1 LTYQPSTRFVLNSLA
16 RIKQYKDFWTIELT
30 NKMLDLMARWVK
42 PLMISHVLT
51 KWEEPEKVIPGR
63 VFLDVC
69 ASDNL

>member
-1 LTYQPSTRFVLNSLA
+1 
-16 RIKQYKDFWTIELT
+16 
-30 NKMLDLMARWVK
+30 MLDLMARWVK